1 MYPTYCHAVRGY
13 YFAAVT
19 GSDERVRRTVAIE
32 VVSWPTW
39 ERATGGVSLINE
51 NLTEGIV
58 EENPVAVGIGNY
70 ETH

>member
-1 MYPTYCHAVRGY
+1 MYPTYCHAVGGY
-13 YFAAVT
+13 YFAAAT

-39 ERATGGVSLINE
+39 ERATGVSLINE

-70 ETH
+70 ENL